1 VGSMLRLLDAHN
13 RSYVEVR
20 PARPGVLLV
29 SAQVPGVAE
38 ATDLTGTRVL
48 LTADLLARV
57 AELGSLQ
64 VFYVLASHDHQP
76 DLERAIGALGMH
88 PPTARVNPDEAES
101 ALGGPID
108 VHLAA
113 DGTPVDDGL
122 TVPVGAA
129 RLGRDT
135 GTAADLL
142 IGDEPLA
149 VRLGLLSF
157 PYNQPA
163 DLTEEM
169 LAEAHTTAGRWRLRV
184 ARWAESP
191 SRPVP
196 APVAETLRSAAAD
209 LDTPSVLALLRGL
222 EADPDVPAGAKFET
236 FLYADRILGL
246 DLPRDIGRV

>member
-64 VFYVLASHDHQP
+64 VFYVLASHDQQP

-88 PPTARVNPDEAES
+88 PPAARVSPGEAES

-135 GTAADLL
+135 ATA

-163 DLTEEM
+163 DLTEQM
-169 LAEAHTTAGRWRLRV
+169 LAEANATAGRWRLRV
-184 ARWAESP
+184 ARWAEAP

>member
-13 RSYVEVR
+13 RLYVEVR

-64 VFYVLASHDHQP
+64 VFYVLASHGHQP
-76 DLERAIGALGMH
+76 DLERAIAALGMH
-88 PPTARVNPDEAES
+88 PPAARADPGEADS

-129 RLGRDT
+129 RLDRDT

-169 LAEAHTTAGRWRLRV
+169 LADARATAGRWRLRV

-209 LDTPSVLALLRGL
+209 LDTPAVLALLRDL
-222 EADPDVPAGAKFET
+222 EADPEVPAGAKFET

-246 DLPRDIGRV
+246 DLPRDIGRA